1 MAAHR
6 TSDNTK
12 PLSHYVANSL
22 DGFFKALNGHAPKDL
37 YGMILEQVEAPLLR
51 ATLKY
56 CDGNQSRAASVLGLN
71 RATLRKK
78 LRHHKIKETQ
88 PSVRG

>member
-1 MAAHR
+1 MSAQK
-6 TSDNTK
+6 TSDSTK
-12 PLSHYVANSL
+12 PLSHYVAYSL

-37 YGMILEQVEAPLLR
+37 YGMILDQVEAPLLR

-56 CDGNQSRAASVLGLN
+56 CGGNQSRAASVLGLN

-78 LRHHKIKETQ
+78 LRHHKIKEQ
-88 PSVRG
+88 PSVRA

>member
-1 MAAHR
+1 MSAQK
-6 TSDNTK
+6 TSDSTR
-12 PLSHYVANSL
+12 PLSHYVAHSL

-37 YGMILEQVEAPLLR
+37 YGMILDQVEAPLLR

-56 CDGNQSRAASVLGLN
+56 CGGNQSRAASVLGLN

-78 LRHHKIKETQ
+78 LRHHKIKEQ
-88 PSVRG
+88 PGARA